1 MPRLLE
7 LFSGTGSIG
16 KIFRAR
22 GWEVVSVDCDPKMNP
37 TIVAD
42 IATFNYRMLGG
53 RFDALWASP
62 PCQMYSIARS
72 KAKTP
77 RDLEGSDRLVQK
89 VKDMIDFFHPTFWVF
104 ENPQSGLLKG
114 RRVVEGIPYVDVDYC
129 MYSWPY
135 RKRTRIWT
143 NATGQRWTRL
153 CEHDCEASDGNC
165 HTNWAQKAGQHRGD
179 KFTREELYAMPPLLC
194 EEIYSATCGIIR
206 LSRLA

>member
-7 LFSGTGSIG
+7 LFSGTGSVG
-16 KIFRAR
+16 KVFRAH
-22 GWEVVSVDCDPKMNP
+22 GWEVVSVDCDPKMQP

-42 IATFNYRMLGG
+42 ITTFNYRILGG

-89 VKDMIDFFHPTFWVF
+89 VKDMIDLCQPIFWAW

-129 MYSWPY
+129 MFSWPY

-143 NATGQRWTRL
+143 NATGQRWTKL
-153 CEHDCEASDGNC
+153 CEHDCEASEGKR
-165 HTNWAQKAGQHRGD
+165 HTNWAQKAGKRRGEG
-179 KFTREELYAMPPLLC
+179 FTREELYAMPP
-194 EEIYSATCGIIR
+194 
-206 LSRLA
+206 

>member
-1 MPRLLE
+1 MPTLLE
-7 LFSGTGSIG
+7 LFAGTGSVG

-89 VKDMIDFFHPTFWVF
+89 VKDMIDFSNPTFWAY

-114 RRVVEGIPYVDVDYC
+114 RRVVEGIL
-129 MYSWPY
+129 
-135 RKRTRIWT
+135 T
-143 NATGQRWTRL
+143 
-153 CEHDCEASDGNC
+153 
-165 HTNWAQKAGQHRGD
+165 
-179 KFTREELYAMPPLLC
+179 
-194 EEIYSATCGIIR
+194 
-206 LSRLA
+206 

>member
-77 RDLEGSDRLVQK
+77 RDLEGSDRLVQNP
-89 VKDMIDFFHPTFWVF
+89 IQLRLEIHTSPFCRDFF
-104 ENPQSGLLKG
+104 SG
-114 RRVVEGIPYVDVDYC
+114 D
-129 MYSWPY
+129 
-135 RKRTRIWT
+135 
-143 NATGQRWTRL
+143 
-153 CEHDCEASDGNC
+153 
-165 HTNWAQKAGQHRGD
+165 
-179 KFTREELYAMPPLLC
+179 
-194 EEIYSATCGIIR
+194 
-206 LSRLA
+206 

>member
-1 MPRLLE
+1 MPILLE
-7 LFSGTGSIG
+7 LFSGTQSIS

-89 VKDMIDFFHPTFWVF
+89 VKDMIDFLNPIFCAF
-104 ENPQSGLLKG
+104 EKEYTIS
-114 RRVVEGIPYVDVDYC
+114 C
-129 MYSWPY
+129 
-135 RKRTRIWT
+135 
-143 NATGQRWTRL
+143 
-153 CEHDCEASDGNC
+153 
-165 HTNWAQKAGQHRGD
+165 
-179 KFTREELYAMPPLLC
+179 
-194 EEIYSATCGIIR
+194 
-206 LSRLA
+206 